1 MYLKNSDSWSLKWH
15 VHKYKAPCEFLDF
28 FECFVK
34 IQSMY
39 LYVHLPREVYFF
51 IKKIVWSSLISY
63 LLT

>member
-1 MYLKNSDSWSLKWH
+1 MYLKNSDSWSLKWHVH

-39 LYVHLPREVYFF
+39 VHLPREVYFF
-51 IKKIVWSSLISY
+51 IKKIVWSLLISY

>member
-1 MYLKNSDSWSLKWH
+1 MSLRVN

-39 LYVHLPREVYFF
+39 VHLPREVYFF
-51 IKKIVWSSLISY
+51 IRKNRLAFVD
-63 LLT
+63 

>member
-1 MYLKNSDSWSLKWH
+1 MYLKNSDSWSLKWHVH

-39 LYVHLPREVYFF
+39 IYLERYTFSF
-51 IKKIVWSSLISY
+51 KKNRLAFVD
-63 LLT
+63 